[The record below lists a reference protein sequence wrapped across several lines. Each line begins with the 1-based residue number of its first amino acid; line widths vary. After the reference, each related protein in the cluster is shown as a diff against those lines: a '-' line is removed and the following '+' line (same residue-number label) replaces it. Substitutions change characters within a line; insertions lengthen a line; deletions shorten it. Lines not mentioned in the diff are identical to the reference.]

1 MANEQLRA
9 KLFLFYKIFFSIL
22 IIPAVGIV
30 VYNTL
35 KSGEENRPAEEET
48 YFQDEAKFL
57 KTKYGE
63 IINKYLQKNITGS
76 EQIKYIEWTHKP
88 VQLRAHT
95 DIMRV
100 KYSIKKP
107 SGELSIFDMVFVIED
122 GTIAKDMVLD

>member
-22 IIPAVGIV
+22 IIPVVGIV

-35 KSGEENRPAEEET
+35 KSSEENRLSEEET
-48 YFQDEAKFL
+48 YFQDKAKFL
-57 KTKYGE
+57 KNPYGE
-63 IINKYLQKNITGS
+63 VINNYLQKSITGS

-88 VQLRAHT
+88 LKLRAHT
-95 DIMRV
+95 DVMRV

-107 SGELSIFDMVFVIED
+107 TGELSINDMVFIIED
-122 GTIAKDMVLD
+122 DAITKSVSLD